1 MRVSVC
7 LQAVLYVPSTEEF
20 TVWWDGFRDEES
32 GLMEHSIT
40 LMLGLDC
47 DNFDP
52 RQMTTVVDS
61 ETLSPTSRNFTYLE
75 VDLQVYVQIEK
86 CIIF

>member
-20 TVWWDGFRDEES
+20 TVWWDGFTDEES

-47 DNFDP
+47 DNFDT
-52 RQMTTVVDS
+52 RQMTTVVES